1 MVSAFK
7 GTAASLSKI
16 NIDKLSNVQKLREE
30 RKKQK
35 EMKEYQ
41 DFISETNKILQW
53 RKNDDNLKE
62 YIESKENSNYDADYL
77 KYTYLKSLDE
87 LKPYFNH
94 ETNTVLLFWKLSL
107 HYNDKSVFK
116 NENTSYDLSEL
127 EKGINMH
134 RENIVKS
141 IIDAI
146 HVVYPKK
153 EVETS
158 HDRILRQLNER
169 VNRTKRKTN
178 FDPNNP
184 NSPIYYGLDK
194 FDGGK
199 RKTRKHK
206 PKRKT
211 KKHKKH
217 KKHKKQKRKRGTRK
231 H

>member
-94 ETNTVLLFWKLSL
+94 ETNTVLLFWKLSF
-107 HYNDKSVFK
+107 HYNDKPVFTD
-116 NENTSYDLSEL
+116 NDNTSYDFSGL
-127 EKGINMH
+127 EKKIVDTH
-134 RENIVKS
+134 RENIVNS
-141 IIDAI
+141 IKNAIDEV
-146 HVVYPKK
+146 HPKK
-153 EVETS
+153 EVENP
-158 HDRILRQLNER
+158 HNRILRQLNER
-169 VNRTKRKTN
+169 INRTKR
-178 FDPNNP
+178 NP
-184 NSPIYYGLDK
+184 NRPNYYGHDK
-194 FDGGK
+194 FGPYDKKTGGK

-206 PKRKT
+206 SKRKT
-211 KKHKKH
+211 